1 LLNEKDAAFFLK
13 ENSSTDLKNVAEV
26 ILLLG
31 NNNLLD
37 SDNLKLIINNP
48 KHVTV
53 LASALILEKEENKGI
68 FSRILKEIYECT
80 DKYLKDPKNAY
91 NIESIALEIKK
102 LEGYML
108 LKEKGL
114 LNNIDRYM
122 DLTYLKDLQYIPAAL
137 IALQENGISDPESI
151 VIII

>member
-1 LLNEKDAAFFLK
+1 MLNEKDAAFFLK